1 MVSAERESRSA
12 VAGSDCAFGER
23 VVAALVF
30 LDEQAIFE
38 KLYGLLRFFGGDAG
52 VYPLCEGLVVAVKTE
67 HAYKA
72 ADDEVSPVRIHH
84 ILSVSEQLLFFGK
97 SHDLEYGL
105 HLVKCSVPF
114 FGGFGLVEL
123 DEGYKEFRLVLAE
136 SKPACNFR
144 NALARKVLVAV
155 HDAADEIFRLET
167 DLVRKYAEREG
178 RVGLFLCVVVI
189 FQKFPVVQVFEDFFC
204 RFWCSHALNV
214 RKKPFCG
221 IGECIIALS
230 ENNAKLRSVEKY
242 VAKIPVLR

>member
-12 VAGSDCAFGER
+12 VAGSDGAFGER

-105 HLVKCSVPF
+105 HLVKCSV
-114 FGGFGLVEL
+114 
-123 DEGYKEFRLVLAE
+123 KEFRLVLAE
-136 SKPACNFR
+136 SKPASNFGD
-144 NALARKVLVAV
+144 ALARKVLVAV

-214 RKKPFCG
+214 RKKPFCE

>member
-12 VAGSDCAFGER
+12 VAGSDGAFGER

-105 HLVKCSVPF
+105 HLVKCSVSL

-136 SKPACNFR
+136 PEPASNLG
-144 NALARKVLVAV
+144 NALTRKVLVAV
-155 HDAADEIFRLET
+155 HDTADEVLRLET
-167 DLVRKYAEREG
+167 DLVREHAEREG
-178 RVGLFLCVVVI
+178 RVGLLLCVVVI
-189 FQKFPVVQVFEDFFC
+189 LQKFPVVQVFEDFLC
-204 RFWCSHALNV
+204 RFRDSHAINV
-214 RKKPFCG
+214 RKKPVCG
-221 IGECIIALS
+221 AGRYIIALS
-230 ENNAKLRSVEKY
+230 RNNGKLGSTEKL
-242 VAKIPVLR
+242 VAKTPFLR